1 MSRNSLFFIVVIV
14 WWILRPMYV
23 TNWILYLFCIT
34 NGVLL
39 GRLQHELMTLMVSM
53 DKGISAFP
61 EGDNLFKWVGTL
73 TGPATTVSV
82 AFFLLKHLNL
92 LSVLCFLFRWTHS
105 LVMDYPVCWH
115 LHFHTWQLKHI
126 LQKYNLLVSD
136 LALPSCRCTRGWP
149 TGCRLSSPA
158 VTPTQPPLSSS

>member
-1 MSRNSLFFIVVIV
+1 MHVT
-14 WWILRPMYV
+14 
-23 TNWILYLFCIT
+23 TNWILDLFCIN

-82 AFFLLKHLNL
+82 TFFTT
-92 LSVLCFLFRWTHS
+92 VLVEPCS
-105 LVMDYPVCWH
+105 DVPSY
-115 LHFHTWQLKHI
+115 
-126 LQKYNLLVSD
+126 VS
-136 LALPSCRCTRGWP
+136 G
-149 TGCRLSSPA
+149 
-158 VTPTQPPLSSS
+158 